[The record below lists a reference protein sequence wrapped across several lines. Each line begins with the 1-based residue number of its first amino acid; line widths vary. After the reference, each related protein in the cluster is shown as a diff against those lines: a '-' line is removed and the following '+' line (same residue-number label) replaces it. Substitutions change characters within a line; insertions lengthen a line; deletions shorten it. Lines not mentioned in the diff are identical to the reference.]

1 MREIIAWLSLL
12 TPTKYT
18 ECWHHKILW
27 TSSAEEKDRKWN
39 GSLFVKVVEANASFS
54 LDRVI
59 TDNEGANV
67 IVRLPA
73 SKSLGFFILALQYA
87 SVGDQDLTSHA
98 LTNLGPNQLEFIKW
112 KNHYANSAFVA

>member
-1 MREIIAWLSLL
+1 
-12 TPTKYT
+12 
-18 ECWHHKILW
+18 
-27 TSSAEEKDRKWN
+27 
-39 GSLFVKVVEANASFS
+39 